1 MSTATQAMTLKEQLL
16 EKFETELPSLFG
28 EAALRR
34 SAAQQFAAT
43 GFPTRKS
50 EDYKYINPDAV
61 LKKGFGTRVAA
72 FRDVTAE
79 DVAELS
85 PVKEAMVFVVING
98 HFVPDLSF
106 AGELPEGL
114 TVESIADAVVSDP
127 AAKAHYAELADSAA
141 DPFIA
146 INTALADSGLFVHID
161 KDAVVEKPVHILHIA
176 TNEVS
181 AFLQPRHLVVAETNS
196 KATLIETFESIGP
209 VRSFTNVLAEVVV
222 ANGAKLDH
230 YRLQTENEAGYLLS
244 TVQAHVSADALYNT
258 YTFTTGGAFVRN
270 NLNVEIAGEHAEAHL
285 YGLYLPYGNAVVDNH
300 TLVDHQVPNCMSNEL
315 YKGVMS
321 DRSLAVFNGKI
332 FVQRDAQKTNAFQN
346 NKNILLSDDASINTK
361 PQLEIYADDV
371 KCSHGTSTGRM
382 DEEALF
388 YLRARGIGEESARK
402 LLVNAFAE
410 EVVNAVPH
418 DELRNY
424 IDTLIARRMGAI

>member
-34 SAAQQFAAT
+34 SAAQQFEAT
-43 GFPTRKS
+43 GFPTRKW

-61 LKKGFGTRVAA
+61 LKKGFGTRIAA
-72 FRDVTAE
+72 FRDITAE

-85 PVKEAMVFVVING
+85 PVKDAYVFVIING

-106 AGELPEGL
+106 SGELPDGL

-146 INTALADSGLFVHID
+146 INTALADSGLFMHIAQD
-161 KDAVVEKPVHILHIA
+161 SVIERPVHFLHIA

-181 AFLQPRHLVVAETNS
+181 AFLQPRHLVVAETN
-196 KATLIETFESIGP
+196 AQAILIETFESIGP

-222 ANGAKLDH
+222 ADNAKLDH
-230 YRLQTENEAGYLLS
+230 YRLQTENEAGHLLS
-244 TVQAHVSADALYNT
+244 TVQAHVSANALYNT

-285 YGLYLPYGNAVVDNH
+285 YGLYLPSGNSVVDNH

-315 YKGVMS
+315 YKGVMYDHS
-321 DRSLAVFNGKI
+321 QAVFNGKI
-332 FVQRDAQKTNAFQN
+332 YVQRDAQKTNAFQN

-388 YLRARGIGEESARK
+388 YLRTRGIGEDNARK

-418 DELRNY
+418 EELRNY
-424 IDTLIARRMGAI
+424 IDTLIARRMGTV